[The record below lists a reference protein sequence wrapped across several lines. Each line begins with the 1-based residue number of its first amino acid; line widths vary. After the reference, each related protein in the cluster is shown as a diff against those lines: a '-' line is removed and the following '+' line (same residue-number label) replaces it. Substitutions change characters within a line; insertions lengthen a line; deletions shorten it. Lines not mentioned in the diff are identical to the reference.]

1 LVECGFL
8 THSDEARCLKSSDY
22 QQKLTQGIADGI
34 RYVLASVDAID
45 FQPIPVEL
53 A

>member
-1 LVECGFL
+1 MMRDAHVRLCVYGHLHGRDLKYGF
-8 THSDEARCLKSSDY
+8 
-22 QQKLTQGIADGI
+22 QGDAEGI

>member
-1 LVECGFL
+1 MMRDAHVRLCVYGHLHGRDLKYGF
-8 THSDEARCLKSSDY
+8 
-22 QQKLTQGIADGI
+22 QGVAEGI